1 MKLSINQWVKSKSVP
16 PSRVWKMGIHSVHAI
31 DVMDGSVIYEIPY
44 GELMVLHDGDYMNFS
59 RFRALDDPMDKV
71 FNGSFTD
78 TADILV
84 VDDTKKPPTKKVKQ
98 VKKKKAMPQKKVE
111 GLDALGAYLKGID
124 DKIADYIGNSIEGQL
139 KELHDEVKKNQK
151 LEVKIDDKS
160 VVLKGLKH
168 KQLQDL
174 IVTATLRL
182 PVLMVGMAGTGKTH
196 AAEQVAEALKVNFYA
211 MSVGAQTSKSD
222 IIGYMNA
229 NGVYV
234 KTHFRDAY
242 EKGGVFLMDEL
253 DAGNA
258 NVLIQVNAALSNGQ
272 AAFPDKM
279 VKMHKDFIFVAT
291 ANTYGTGM
299 DRQYVGRNQL
309 DAATLDRFTLIDWD
323 IDEDLEAGFVFGTY
337 GKAWN
342 MAVRAAR
349 DYVSEH
355 NIRALIT
362 PRATLKG
369 CKLLSAKVA
378 PISVIQA
385 VLLNSVPDDKKADIT
400 KVAQTIFDKHLP
412 DVDADVLNDGVPF

>member
-124 DKIADYIGNSIEGQL
+124 DKIADHIGNSIEGQL

>member
-1 MKLSINQWVKSKSVP
+1 VKLIINQQVKSDSVP
-16 PSRVWKMGIHSVHAI
+16 VSRVWKIGANSVHAT
-31 DVMDGSVIYEIPY
+31 DVMDSSIIYDIPY
-44 GELMVLHDGDYMNFS
+44 SELEVWDGGSYIDYAAYKAKGEDVAG
-59 RFRALDDPMDKV
+59 V
-71 FNGSFTD
+71 FND
-78 TADILV
+78 DIIAQV
-84 VDDTKKPPTKKVKQ
+84 TKPKPKTKAEIEKQ
-98 VKKKKAMPQKKVE
+98 LNERKKAMPQKKVE

-124 DKIADYIGNSIEGQL
+124 DKIADHIGNSIEGQL

-182 PVLMVGMAGTGKTH
+182 PALMVGMAGTGKTH
-196 AAEQVAEALKVNFYA
+196 AAEQVAEALGLKFYA

-234 KTHFRDAY
+234 GTHFRTAY

-279 VKMHKDFIFVAT
+279 VKMHKDFIFIAT

-369 CKLLSAKVA
+369 CKLLSANVA

-385 VLLNSVPDDKKADIT
+385 VLLNSVPDDKKDAVT
-400 KVAQTIFDKHLP
+400 QVAQKVFDNHIP
-412 DVDADVLNDGVPF
+412 DVDGDVLNGVPF

>member
-1 MKLSINQWVKSKSVP
+1 MKLSINQQVKSKSVP
-16 PSRVWKMGIHSVHAI
+16 PSRVWKIGDNGVHAI
-31 DVMDGSVIYEIPY
+31 DVMDDSIIYDIPY
-44 GELMVLHDGDYMNFS
+44 EELEVYHNGGYWDYAEWKN
-59 RFRALDDPMDKV
+59 LVDDQLDKV
-71 FNGSFTD
+71 FN
-78 TADILV
+78 
-84 VDDTKKPPTKKVKQ
+84 DDVIAKVTKKNVSKKVTER
-98 VKKKKAMPQKKVE
+98 KKAMPQKKVE

-124 DKIADYIGNSIEGQL
+124 DKIADHIGNSIEGQL

-168 KQLQDL
+168 KQLTDL
-174 IVTATLRL
+174 IVTSTLRL
-182 PVLMVGMAGTGKTH
+182 PALMVGMAGTGKTH
-196 AAEQVAEALKVNFYA
+196 AAEQVAEALGLKFYA

-234 KTHFRDAY
+234 GTHFRTAY

-279 VKMHKDFIFVAT
+279 VKMHKDFIFIAT

-385 VLLNSVPDDKKADIT
+385 VLLNSVPDDKKDAVT
-400 KVAQTIFDKHLP
+400 QVAQKVFDNHIP
-412 DVDADVLNDGVPF
+412 DVDGDVLNGVPF

>member
-1 MKLSINQWVKSKSVP
+1 MKLSINQQVKSKSVP
-16 PSRVWKMGIHSVHAI
+16 PSRVWKIGDNGVHAI
-31 DVMDGSVIYEIPY
+31 DVMDDSIIYDIPY
-44 GELMVLHDGDYMNFS
+44 EELEVYHNGGYWDYAEWKN
-59 RFRALDDPMDKV
+59 LVDDQLDKV
-71 FNGSFTD
+71 FN
-78 TADILV
+78 
-84 VDDTKKPPTKKVKQ
+84 DDVIAKVTKKNVSKKVTER
-98 VKKKKAMPQKKVE
+98 KKAMPQKKVE

-124 DKIADYIGNSIEGQL
+124 DKIADHIGNSIEGQL

-168 KQLQDL
+168 KQLTDL
-174 IVTATLRL
+174 IVTSTLRL
-182 PVLMVGMAGTGKTH
+182 PALMVGMAGTGKTH
-196 AAEQVAEALKVNFYA
+196 AAEQVAEALGLKFYA

-234 KTHFRDAY
+234 GTHFRTAY

-279 VKMHKDFIFVAT
+279 VKMHKDFIFIAT

-369 CKLLSAKVA
+369 CKLLSANVA

-385 VLLNSVPDDKKADIT
+385 VLLNSVPDDKKDAVT
-400 KVAQTIFDKHLP
+400 QVAQKVFDNHIP
-412 DVDADVLNDGVPF
+412 DVDGDVLNGVPF

>member
-279 VKMHKDFIFVAT
+279 VKMHKDFIFIAT

-309 DAATLDRFTLIDWD
+309 DAVTLDRFTLIDWD

-369 CKLLSAKVA
+369 CKLLSANVA

-385 VLLNSVPDDKKADIT
+385 VLLNSVPDDKKDAVT
-400 KVAQTIFDKHLP
+400 QVAQKVFDNHIP
-412 DVDADVLNDGVPF
+412 DVDGDVLNGVPF